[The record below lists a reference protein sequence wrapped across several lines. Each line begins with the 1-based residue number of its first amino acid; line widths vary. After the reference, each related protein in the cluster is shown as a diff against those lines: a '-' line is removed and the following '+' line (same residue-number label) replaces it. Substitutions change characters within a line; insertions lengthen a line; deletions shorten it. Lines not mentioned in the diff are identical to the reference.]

1 MSSSN
6 EPPVS
11 SSDATAD
18 EIFIC
23 TANWA
28 AILIRN
34 QQRADKRSAGEVD
47 VLDDEVLSNDDLKS
61 NINKGEEFSVEE
73 DFSKLQN
80 LSPEDFKTAL
90 NFSINCAA
98 KAE

>member
-1 MSSSN
+1 
-6 EPPVS
+6 
-11 SSDATAD
+11 
-18 EIFIC
+18 
-23 TANWA
+23 
-28 AILIRN
+28 
-34 QQRADKRSAGEVD
+34 VD